1 MCQAQSLRLCCAFF
15 SPKRGTGFLS
25 HLDTTRIYN
34 GKIMRNL
41 EISSKKL
48 QVVQTAIQLFTTR
61 GFHTVGV
68 DLIAKQSQITKSTLY
83 KYFGSKERLVEMCI
97 AFQKSLLR
105 EKVLA
110 IIYSSRYYASKN
122 KIKEII
128 VLHTNLNSLYN
139 LLLKAI
145 FEIKL
150 LHPQAYRM
158 AVEYRKWLRHE
169 IFDLI
174 FSGEIREPQFD
185 ANMVVNLIDGL
196 LLQVLGSQGL
206 EERDVVLDYFLNSFV
221 RNFSPRLREA

>member
-1 MCQAQSLRLCCAFF
+1 
-15 SPKRGTGFLS
+15 
-25 HLDTTRIYN
+25 
-34 GKIMRNL
+34 MRNL

-68 DLIAKQSQITKSTLY
+68 DLIAKQSQITKSTFY

-110 IIYSSRYYASKN
+110 IIYSSCYYASKN

-206 EERDVVLDYFLNSFV
+206 EERDVVLDYFLNSFA
-221 RNFSPRLREA
+221 RNFSPGLREA

>member
-1 MCQAQSLRLCCAFF
+1 MPFFLPKGAQA
-15 SPKRGTGFLS
+15 FLS
-25 HLDTTRIYN
+25 HLETTRIYN
-34 GKIMRNL
+34 GKIMSHL

-48 QVVQTAIQLFTTR
+48 QVIQTAIQLFTTR
-61 GFHTVGV
+61 GFHTSGV
-68 DLIAKQSQITKSTLY
+68 DLIAKQSQITKSTFY

-105 EKVLA
+105 EEVLA
-110 IIYSSRYYASKN
+110 IIYSSRYYASKD
-122 KIKEII
+122 KLKEII
-128 VLHTNLNSLYN
+128 VLHTNLSSLYN

-174 FSGEIREPQFD
+174 FSGEMREPQFD

-206 EERDVVLDYFLNSFV
+206 EEREVVLDYFLNSFV
-221 RNFSPRLREA
+221 RNFNPRLREA

>member
-1 MCQAQSLRLCCAFF
+1 VPSTVFTALLCLFF
-15 SPKRGTGFLS
+15 SQKGHRLFSL
-25 HLDTTRIYN
+25 LETTRIYN

-61 GFHTVGV
+61 GFHTSGV
-68 DLIAKQSQITKSTLY
+68 DLIAKEAQITKSTFY

-110 IIYSSRYYASKN
+110 IIYSSRYYTSKD
-122 KIKEII
+122 KLKEII

-196 LLQVLGSQGL
+196 LLQVLGSQSL
-206 EERDVVLDYFLNSFV
+206 EERDVVLDCFLNSFAK
-221 RNFSPRLREA
+221 NFSPRLGEA